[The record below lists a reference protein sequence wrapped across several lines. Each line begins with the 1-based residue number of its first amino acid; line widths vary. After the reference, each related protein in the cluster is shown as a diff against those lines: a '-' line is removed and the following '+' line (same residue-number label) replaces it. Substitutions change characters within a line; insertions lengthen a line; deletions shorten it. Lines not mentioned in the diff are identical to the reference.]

1 MSVIRVNPDSVRQYA
16 SAAQQQFDAVR
27 VELQNLVND
36 AVTVRYFGPNAVD
49 FKTHSGQMASDF
61 GRRLAQDLG
70 QIAEAVRTSTTA
82 IAQSLGGGP
91 ISVSVNGAPIP
102 LPQVPAGDGSV
113 EIDTSGLESL
123 KPRVASHIDSIT
135 TQLDAH
141 LRNLQNTDWQ
151 GQAKESAVSAVT
163 GFTNAARNLAH
174 EARTSITSYIDK
186 QINMVLAGD
195 R

>member
-1 MSVIRVNPDSVRQYA
+1 VSLIRVNPDSVRQYG

-27 VELQNLVND
+27 AELQALVDD
-36 AVTVRYFGPNAVD
+36 AVTVRYFGPNAVE
-49 FKTHSGQMASDF
+49 FKTRSGEMASDF
-61 GRRLAQDLG
+61 ARRLARDLG

-91 ISVSVNGAPIP
+91 ISVSVDGAPIP
-102 LPQVPAGDGSV
+102 LPQVPAADGSV
-113 EIDTSGLESL
+113 EVDTSGLEAL
-123 KPRVASHIDSIT
+123 KPRVAGHIDAIT

-163 GFTNAARNLAH
+163 GFTNAARSLAT
-174 EARTSITSYIDK
+174 EARTSITSSIDR
-186 QINMVLAGD
+186 QIDMVLAGD